1 MLRAL
6 HRLALQVFG
15 ALPRGLR
22 RRVVR
27 ALSPSYTVGAIC
39 VITRDDGRLL
49 LVRQRY
55 RNHWGLPGGLLE
67 RGESTAAAARREVRE
82 ETGLDVELLGEPAV
96 VVEPTPQRVD
106 VVYRARPRGGQAL
119 DEVRP
124 RSPEI
129 EELRWFAPDALPDLQ
144 EETSTAV
151 VALARIDGQVLRS
164 PDRPPRLVSDDE
176 LED

>member
-6 HRLALQVFG
+6 HRLALGVFG
-15 ALPRGLR
+15 ALPRGVR

-27 ALSPSYTVGAIC
+27 AMSPSYTVGAIC
-39 VITRDDGRLL
+39 VITRDDGRIL

-55 RNHWGLPGGLLE
+55 RHHWGLPGGLLE
-67 RGESTAAAARREVRE
+67 RGESTAAAARREVAE
-82 ETGLDVELLGEPAV
+82 ETGLDVELVGEPAV
-96 VVEPTPQRVD
+96 VVEPGPQRVD
-106 VVYRARPRGGQAL
+106 VVYRARARAGQAL
-119 DEVRP
+119 DEVVP

-129 EELRWFAPDALPDLQ
+129 EELRWFPPDGLPDLQ

-151 VALARIDGQVLRS
+151 VALARVDGQVLRA
-164 PDRPPRLVSDDE
+164 PDRPDRLVSDDE